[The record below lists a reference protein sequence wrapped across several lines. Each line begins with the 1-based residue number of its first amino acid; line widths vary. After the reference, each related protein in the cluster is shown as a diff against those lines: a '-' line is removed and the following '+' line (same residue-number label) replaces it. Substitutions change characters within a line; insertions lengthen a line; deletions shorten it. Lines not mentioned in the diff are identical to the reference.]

1 MHALFSAAKAAADT
15 MCNQLVLERR
25 ARSIPQHQAAWYK
38 LAFSD
43 CALYELGSV
52 LC

>member
-25 ARSIPQHQAAWYK
+25 ARSIPQHQAAWYI